1 MVSGN
6 FIRQRPAPFD
16 PVDIPRPETDRSAAS
31 GTPAPA
37 TAPRRVTR
45 RGWLLAVPG
54 AALLLAWM
62 YALTVH
68 ANSAAVNSDGATVVL
83 QGQAVASGNVL
94 LHGWILSLDS
104 WWTLDVAFYALATAV
119 TGVRGDLL
127 LAGPALIAGLVVIV
141 GAVIARRGR
150 RGAAAAA
157 GMVTVA
163 AVLALPTHTL
173 ATYLMCGP
181 IHVSTVLYALVAFL
195 GLRRNHFGWGWLMA
209 VLLLAAG
216 MLGDLQM
223 LLYGVV
229 PALVAGF
236 AAAARRRSIRA
247 GSAAVSAAV
256 CSVVLA
262 LVVRALVVALGGFT
276 LGATN
281 RMASAHQVLESVTH
295 LALVWGQLLG
305 LGDSINGSG
314 GVPFALQSVHIVVA
328 GLLAT
333 TLTTGIVRLLRGV
346 WHGTVPPDPPGP
358 TSGDEPEPWRLD
370 DLLVV
375 AIIASTLNIVILAAS
390 ATGSLRYLTGS
401 VIFGAVLAGRYVT
414 LWWSADHPAVQRRT
428 AVAVGAFATACFL
441 AASAVQLS
449 QPAPSP
455 PAVRLAA
462 FLESHGL
469 TSGVGDFWA
478 ASLTTVESGNAVSIR
493 PVGPGPDATLE
504 AYNKGDDPG
513 WFAGHSFQF
522 AVYPSTTAASST
534 TEVSLRTA
542 SATWGRPST
551 TYDVAG
557 YVVLVWPH
565 PVTVTRY
572 EPRI

>member
-1 MVSGN
+1 MVPGT
-6 FIRQRPAPFD
+6 FLRQRPAPFD
-16 PVDIPRPETDRSAAS
+16 ALDESPPEVDRSVPSGPPRP
-31 GTPAPA
+31 A
-37 TAPRRVTR
+37 TTSSRVAR
-45 RGWLLAVPG
+45 KGWILAVPG

-68 ANSAAVNSDGATVVL
+68 ANSTSVNSDGATVIL

-94 LHGWILSLDS
+94 LHGWVLSLDS
-104 WWTLDVAFYALATAV
+104 WWTLDSVFYGMVTAV
-119 TGVRGDLL
+119 TGVRGYLL
-127 LAGPALIAGLVVIV
+127 LVGPALIAGLVVVV
-141 GAVIARRGR
+141 GAAMARRGR
-150 RGAAAAA
+150 RGTAAAA

-163 AVLALPTHTL
+163 AILALPTHTL
-173 ATYLMCGP
+173 ATYLMNGP
-181 IHVSTVLYALVAFL
+181 IHVSTALYALVAFL
-195 GLRRNHFGWGWLMA
+195 GLRRNHIGWGWLMA

-223 LLYGVV
+223 VAYGVG

-247 GSAAVSAAV
+247 GGAAVSAAV

-262 LVVRALVVALGGFT
+262 LALRALAVALGSFT
-276 LGATN
+276 LNAEDRPT
-281 RMASAHQVLESVTH
+281 SAHRMVENVTH
-295 LALVWGQLLG
+295 LATVWAQLLG

-314 GVPFALQSVHIVVA
+314 GVPFGLQLVHIVVV
-328 GLLAT
+328 GLVAV
-333 TLTTGIVRLLRGV
+333 TLTAGIARLLRGA
-346 WHGTVPPDPPGP
+346 WHGTVPPDPPGR
-358 TSGDEPEPWRLD
+358 TSGNDPEPWRLD
-370 DLLVV
+370 DLLVLAV
-375 AIIASTLNIVILAAS
+375 IGSALSFVILAAS
-390 ATGSLRYLTGS
+390 TTGYLRYLTAS

-414 LWWSADHPAVQRRT
+414 LWWSTDRPSVQRRA
-428 AVAVGAFATACFL
+428 AVAVGTFATSCFL
-441 AASAVQLS
+441 AASVVQLS

-469 TSGVGDFWA
+469 TSGVGDFWV
-478 ASLTTVESGNAVSIR
+478 ASITTVESGNAVSIR
-493 PVGPGPDATLE
+493 PVVADRDATLE
-504 AYNKGDDPG
+504 AYNKGDVPG

-522 AVYPSTTAASST
+522 AVYPSTTEASSPT
-534 TEVSLRTA
+534 QVSLRTA

-572 EPRI
+572 EPQF